1 MKTSAEVKRLQK
13 WLKKKGKPSSIEE
26 ALETPVSFLTADNHK
41 QSTPIFSE
49 TKFEKYPA

>member
-1 MKTSAEVKRLQK
+1 MKTSVEVKRLQK
-13 WLKKKGKPSSIEE
+13 WLKKKGKPSSMDE
-26 ALETPVSFLTADNHK
+26 ALEAPISILTADKHN